1 MSFGF
6 SPLVAAKAVRGSFF
20 VPPEFVLHF
29 PKAFASYLFLTTSEG
44 AEHREV
50 PNGLF
55 RHITRRHAKLRAEP
69 VYCPVFTTQTD

>member
-20 VPPEFVLHF
+20 VPPESVLHF
-29 PKAFASYLFLTTSEG
+29 PKASVSYLFLTASED

-50 PNGLF
+50 PNGLD
-55 RHITRRHAKLRAEP
+55 RHKL
-69 VYCPVFTTQTD
+69 VDT